1 MTVRKS
7 KQIYLGHLAILRA
20 SLLFLQLYFTGVG
33 KKCIFGGGGLRGNKG
48 IFHPSFHLLGP
59 SLMLLQHI
67 RSVRRGLDGQQ
78 EHSILWWDGRA
89 IFVASRGR
97 LSRAIFDG

>member
-20 SLLFLQLYFTGVG
+20 GLLFLQLYFTGVG
-33 KKCIFGGGGLRGNKG
+33 KKCIFGGGGLRGKKG

-59 SLMLLQHI
+59 NLNAPPAHQINQKRTRWAAGTLY
-67 RSVRRGLDGQQ
+67 
-78 EHSILWWDGRA
+78 
-89 IFVASRGR
+89 FVVGWKGYFCCFQRQT
-97 LSRAIFDG
+97 L